1 MVKKVIGSGTI
12 DLLLGSDHRGESL
25 KREIMDWIFL
35 DKEDMAPYEI
45 MMSGNTYDPPIAV
58 MYDVGTYDNKKKCD
72 YPNIVKKFANHFDIY
87 SHGILICGSGFGVC
101 IAANRFK
108 NIRAVVCRDRYDVEV
123 ARQHN
128 NMNVMCL
135 GADYTD
141 IDTSKYLIE
150 DFINTK
156 FEGGRHQKRVNML
169 KRINK

>member
-1 MVKKVIGSGTI
+1 MANKVIGSGTI
-12 DLLLGSDHRGESL
+12 DLLLGSDHRGENL

-35 DKEDMAPYEI
+35 DEEELQLQEWDNCY
-45 MMSGNTYDPPIAV
+45 SPPIAV
-58 MYDVGTYDNKKKCD
+58 MYDVGTYNDKEKCD

-108 NIRAVVCRDRYDVEV
+108 NIRAVVCRDRYDVEL

-141 IDTSKYLIE
+141 IDTAKYMIE
-150 DFINTK
+150 DFIETK

-169 KRINK
+169 KRLNK